1 MKTKKHSSLVLL
13 NYHLM
18 IRQSVLISFPLGAK
32 FNKNPKLVV
41 YRQFL
46 NMVRKLSCV
55 NIEGKCY
62 TCPMQKSCTYYKVS
76 GEELTDYVQR
86 ANSTGNYIEL

>member
-1 MKTKKHSSLVLL
+1 
-13 NYHLM
+13 M

-76 GEELTDYVQR
+76 GENLRMYPASLFIRIYLKKVFFAREKNFNWIL
-86 ANSTGNYIEL
+86 